1 MSIQDVL
8 DRLLKMEGKL
18 DKNTVDLQSITT
30 VVADISEQNS
40 ENLAAMDEMEER
52 MSNNMEEVN
61 KKIEDAQRANK
72 DIVERVVELEDI
84 ANTEL
89 QRNENIV
96 TKLLD
101 DKLKEKLAEFKSD
114 INLRIQTELSQIQP
128 ISQESSQAPSNH
140 SKENSNV
147 SADS

>member
-30 VVADISEQNS
+30 VVADISKQNS

-52 MSNNMEEVN
+52 MMNNMDEMNQKV
-61 KKIEDAQRANK
+61 KDVHTANT
-72 DIVERVVELEDI
+72 DIVKRVEELEDI

-89 QRNENIV
+89 QRNEILV

-101 DKLKEKLAEFKSD
+101 DKLKEKLAEFKTD
-114 INLRIQTELSQIQP
+114 INLRIQRELSQIQP
-128 ISQESSQAPSNH
+128 IS
-140 SKENSNV
+140 K
-147 SADS
+147 

>member
-30 VVADISEQNS
+30 VVADISKQNS

-61 KKIEDAQRANK
+61 KKIEDVQRANK

-128 ISQESSQAPSNH
+128 ISQESSQAPSNP